1 MTAATAQASSAIITQ
16 PTSAFY
22 PHVEGARFEAMRL
35 LARLLVTAGVAV
47 LLLPG
52 RASAAVQTLSF
63 TSAPITVTRFEVAR
77 GVQLVPSPKVDG
89 YVVGMSA
96 ELVDPAGNPV

>member
-1 MTAATAQASSAIITQ
+1 
-16 PTSAFY
+16 
-22 PHVEGARFEAMRL
+22 MRL
-35 LARLLVTAGVAV
+35 LARLFLTAVVAA

-52 RASAAVQTLSF
+52 PASAAVETLSF

-77 GVQLVPSPKVDG
+77 GVQLAPSPKVDG

-96 ELVDPAGNPV
+96 EVVQRATRSPRWT